1 MKRILKTMNNCSFLT
16 AFPLMNTPVAYLISK
31 LQRATLI
38 QCCKQAFLEWP
49 VIFSSEPGKDDQ
61 DQGVGWSSL
70 KTPNEGPGA

>member
-1 MKRILKTMNNCSFLT
+1 
-16 AFPLMNTPVAYLISK
+16 MNTPVAYLISK

-61 DQGVGWSSL
+61 DQGLDGL
-70 KTPNEGPGA
+70 L